1 MFGKRR
7 TLALAIATAGLI
19 GMSATMASAAA
30 TPGGDAA
37 GLLNLSHNQVPV
49 QLCNDYVP
57 VNVIGVQVPADGLAG
72 ALGILS
78 PRGTT
83 IAHTDTSC
91 HQKALS
97 ADNNSRH
104 AVYHVMSAPMTSP
117 SCPTSCG
124 SAPGYG
130 AAPSTVIVNHDG
142 SHGDWGGL
150 VNVSDNELPIQ
161 ACNISVPVNGIG
173 VQVPLQH
180 IVGGV
185 ALLSPAGNTTANDDS
200 SCHSTTAQANNNG

>member
-7 TLALAIATAGLI
+7 TLALAVATAGLI

-30 TPGGDAA
+30 TPGGDGA
-37 GLLNLSHNQVPV
+37 GLLNISHNQVPV

-78 PRGTT
+78 PARYT
-83 IAHTDTSC
+83 IAKSDTSC

-97 ADNNSRH
+97 ADNNGRKS
-104 AVYHVMSAPMTSP
+104 VYHVMSAPMTSTG
-117 SCPTSCG
+117 CPTSCG
-124 SAPGYG
+124 TTPGYG
-130 AAPSTVIVNHDG
+130 AAPTTVIVNHDG

-180 IVGGV
+180 IAGGIGI
-185 ALLSPAGNTTANDDS
+185 LSPGNTSATDDS
-200 SCHSTTAQANNNG
+200 SCHSDTAQANNNG

>member
-7 TLALAIATAGLI
+7 TLALAVATAGLI
-19 GMSATMASAAA
+19 GMSATMASADS

-97 ADNNSRH
+97 ADNNGRTS
-104 AVYHVMSAPMTSP
+104 VYHVMSAPMSTG
-117 SCPTSCG
+117 CPTSCG
-124 SAPGYG
+124 SVATGG
-130 AAPSTVIVNHDG
+130 MSPSTVVINNDG
-142 SHGDWGGL
+142 GGHGDWGGL
-150 VNVSDNELPIQ
+150 VNVSNNELPIQ
-161 ACNISVPVNGIG
+161 ACNISVPVNGVG

-185 ALLSPAGNTTANDDS
+185 GLLSPAGNTAATDDS
-200 SCHSTTAQANNNG
+200 SCHSSTGQANDNG